1 LPAGGLSR
9 WTQIGRKTT
18 LSFANFGIEGHW
30 QFIDLVWLG
39 FGRPRDDPWQA
50 LMRTSEPPHQVDT
63 EASSLKPRKSGTA
76 WRHANIGR
84 LLNNAVRRFEARV
97 LELMSERGH
106 AETRIAHVSL
116 TRNLDVEG
124 TRLTELARRASMSKQ
139 AMGEL
144 VDQFVEL
151 GLVDR
156 IADPSDGRAR
166 IVKFTRAGLIW
177 LNAFRD
183 AVDIAE
189 REMHAE
195 LGKTTMD
202 AILKGL
208 AAYGATFDTLD
219 EA

>member
-1 LPAGGLSR
+1 LRA
-9 WTQIGRKTT
+9 K
-18 LSFANFGIEGHW
+18 
-30 QFIDLVWLG
+30 
-39 FGRPRDDPWQA
+39 
-50 LMRTSEPPHQVDT
+50 
-63 EASSLKPRKSGTA
+63 KSGTA

-97 LELMSERGH
+97 LELMSASGH
-106 AETRIAHVSL
+106 VDTRIAHVGL

-144 VDQFVEL
+144 VDQCVEL

-166 IVKFTRAGLIW
+166 IVMFTPAGLNW
-177 LNAFRD
+177 LDAFRD
-183 AVDIAE
+183 AVDVAE
-189 REMHAE
+189 QEMRAE
-195 LGKTTMD
+195 LGRTTMD

-208 AAYGATFDTLD
+208 ALYGAKFNTL
-219 EA
+219 EEE

>member
-1 LPAGGLSR
+1 L
-9 WTQIGRKTT
+9 KT
-18 LSFANFGIEGHW
+18 
-30 QFIDLVWLG
+30 
-39 FGRPRDDPWQA
+39 
-50 LMRTSEPPHQVDT
+50 
-63 EASSLKPRKSGTA
+63 KKSGTA

-84 LLNNAVRRFEARV
+84 LLNNAVHRFEARV
-97 LELMSERGH
+97 LELMNERGH
-106 AETRIAHVSL
+106 AKARIAQLSL

-144 VDQFVEL
+144 VDQCTEL

-156 IADPSDGRAR
+156 MADPADGRAR

-177 LNAFRD
+177 LDAFHG

-189 REMHAE
+189 REMRAE

-202 AILKGL
+202 TILKGL
-208 AAYGATFDTLD
+208 VAYGAKFDTLD
-219 EA
+219 DET